1 MRQSTIIF
9 VFLFVFHIAFSQSEK
24 TIYSGGMLLFQ
35 PGITIAENPQQQI
48 ETISFGIGGILRFYA
63 KDHLCFGLFGG
74 NQKAKYTSS
83 FSKNSTIS
91 LGYGGVFFGYTNKIN
106 RFRFCTSLSLNKGR
120 IKNMHIEKQDGTQI
134 LEGDY
139 YSHPAWVGSPI
150 LSLDYAL
157 TEKIS
162 FTSQLICLTAFYKQN
177 DLYFCPVLQLGVLFN
192 R

>member
-1 MRQSTIIF
+1 MRLSTVLFIF
-9 VFLFVFHIAFSQSEK
+9 IFSTVFCFSQTEK
-24 TIYSGGMLLFQ
+24 ALYSGGMLLFQ

-48 ETISFGIGGILRFYA
+48 ETLSFGIGGILRFYA
-63 KDHLCFGLFGG
+63 KDHWCFGLFGG

-91 LGYGGVFFGYTNKIN
+91 LGYGGVFFGYTKKMN
-106 RFRFCTSLSLNKGR
+106 RFRLCAYLSLNKGR
-120 IKNMHIEKQDGTQI
+120 IKNMHIEKQDGSQI

-139 YSHPAWVGSPI
+139 YSYPAWVGSPI

-157 TEKIS
+157 TDKIS
-162 FTSQLICLTAFYKQN
+162 LTSQLICLTAFYKQN